1 MKYQHNIT
9 PSFQIKTN
17 NSAINKQTQLQE
29 TNFLLFF
36 ILRGDRNIHCI
47 CIEKDFYETLSILS
61 IVSPPASTGQT
72 RTKKLKYI
80 WLDLNLQKNH
90 WVRYFIK
97 PPCWLTEYLQHF
109 FGNHCKGWKD
119 DMEMG
124 ACTTSALLSRPHWL
138 SSVNLL
144 KLKGFNHICKFQR
157 RLTRLRNN
165 LQLDLGLHE

>member
-72 RTKKLKYI
+72 RKKKLKYI
-80 WLDLNLQKNH
+80 WLDLNLQKKSLSEIFYQASLLID
-90 WVRYFIK
+90 RIS
-97 PPCWLTEYLQHF
+97 T
-109 FGNHCKGWKD
+109 
-119 DMEMG
+119 
-124 ACTTSALLSRPHWL
+124 ALFR
-138 SSVNLL
+138 
-144 KLKGFNHICKFQR
+144 
-157 RLTRLRNN
+157 
-165 LQLDLGLHE
+165 